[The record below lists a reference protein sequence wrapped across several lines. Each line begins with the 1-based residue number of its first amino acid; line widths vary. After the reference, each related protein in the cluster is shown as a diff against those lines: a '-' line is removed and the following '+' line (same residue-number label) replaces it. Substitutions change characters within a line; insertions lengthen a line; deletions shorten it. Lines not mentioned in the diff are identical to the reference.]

1 MTLERIGYV
10 IAARPYRE
18 SSLLIELFTRDE
30 GRSGALARGV
40 RHARGGARRASLEP
54 FRLLA
59 LDLRG
64 RGELCTLVAAEIL
77 AEPPPLS
84 GRRLFAGLY
93 LNELLYRLLPRWD
106 PHPRLFERYA
116 ESLAELAASPR
127 PGWALLRFERDLLAE
142 LGYALRLERDDRG
155 RPIDPG
161 LDYAFEP
168 EGAPHPSAERSAFPG
183 AAFLALAGDEPP
195 PRDVEQHCRRL
206 LTQAFAAHF
215 PGRLRSPSWFDAL
228 AATRRL
234 ASVEPP
240 VDDRRA
246 ATANPDAIGL
256 DHALDEG
263 ILSDLPPG
271 ADP

>member
-1 MTLERIGYV
+1 MELLGYV

-18 SSLLIELFTRDE
+18 SSLLLELLTREE

-40 RHARGGARRASLEP
+40 RTAARGGARRASLEP

-59 LDLRG
+59 LDCRG
-64 RGELCTLVAAEIL
+64 RGELRTLVAAEIL
-77 AEPPPLS
+77 AEPPPLC

-93 LNELLYRLLPRWD
+93 LNELVYRLLPRRE

-116 ESLAELAASPR
+116 VSLAELAASPH

-142 LGYALRLERDDRG
+142 LGYALELERDARG
-155 RPIDPG
+155 RPIEPAMH
-161 LDYAFEP
+161 YRFEP
-168 EGAPHPSAERSAFPG
+168 EGAPRPSAERASLPG
-183 AAFLALAGDEPP
+183 AAFLALAADEPP
-195 PRDVEQHCRRL
+195 PRDVERHCRRL

-228 AATRRL
+228 AATRR
-234 ASVEPP
+234 SGPVDSP
-240 VDDRRA
+240 VDDRLG
-246 ATANPDAIGL
+246 ATADPDAIGL
-256 DHALDEG
+256 DQELDEG
-263 ILSDLPPG
+263 IMSDLPPL